1 MTYNQE
7 LWAIPCII
15 LDKPI
20 YQNKL
25 ISNCSFFN
33 KIGIRIQ
40 VKWIINVLFREG
52 SKFWKDVKKRN
63 YVYNIA
69 LFIPQIILV
78 KLSYIM
84 NDRFDLKETHD
95 SLVGINYAK

>member
-1 MTYNQE
+1 MLYFIT
-7 LWAIPCII
+7 
-15 LDKPI
+15 
-20 YQNKL
+20 
-25 ISNCSFFN
+25 
-33 KIGIRIQ
+33 KIRQ
-40 VKWIINVLFREG
+40 G
-52 SKFWKDVKKRN
+52 SKFGKDVKKRK

-78 KLSYIM
+78 KFSYIM

>member
-1 MTYNQE
+1 MR
-7 LWAIPCII
+7 
-15 LDKPI
+15 K
-20 YQNKL
+20 
-25 ISNCSFFN
+25 SFE
-33 KIGIRIQ
+33 KMS
-40 VKWIINVLFREG
+40 KRE
-52 SKFWKDVKKRN
+52 N

-78 KLSYIM
+78 KFSYIM